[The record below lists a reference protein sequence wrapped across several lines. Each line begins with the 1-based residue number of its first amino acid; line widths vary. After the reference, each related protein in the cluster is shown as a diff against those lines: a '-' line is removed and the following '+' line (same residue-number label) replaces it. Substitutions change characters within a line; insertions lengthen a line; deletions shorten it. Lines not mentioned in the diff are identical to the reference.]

1 MSDLAYLVGDRLDDG
16 RVRVAERADRDAGD
30 QVQVLVAVGVPH
42 PAALAAGERQ
52 RRGAVV
58 GHHRRLEPLAQ
69 RIALAHRVPPNRGP
83 VLSGGFSVIGAGTG
97 ASGTTIVPIPESVK
111 ISSKTACLRRPSS
124 TWARG
129 TPPRTAV
136 RQASI
141 LGIIPADSAGRS
153 RSSSVAPSWL
163 MTSVEA
169 GQSR

>member
-1 MSDLAYLVGDRLDDG
+1 MSDLGYLVGDRLDDG
-16 RVRVAERADRDAGD
+16 RVRVAERAHRDAGD
-30 QVQVLVAVGVPH
+30 QVQVLVAVGVPD
-42 PAALAAGERQ
+42 PASLAAGERQ

-69 RIALAHRVPPNRGP
+69 RVALGHVSSPITMVPM
-83 VLSGGFSVIGAGTG
+83 
-97 ASGTTIVPIPESVK
+97 PESVN
-111 ISSKTACLRRPSS
+111 ISSRTACCRRPSR

-141 LGIIPADSAGRS
+141 FGIMPADRLGSN
-153 RSSSVAPSWL
+153 RSSSIAPSWL
-163 MTSVEA
+163 MTSEEA